1 MSRMTVKR
9 RLNPAPPLGRRRL
22 LALGAAAVSMPSLV
36 LSQSASRNWPVDT
49 LRFMV
54 PAPAGGGVDI
64 LCRQLADRLA
74 PLLGANVVVEN
85 KPGAGGLLGARAL
98 AGSPVDGSSVGYLH
112 AGHLTVQAMGGKLDL
127 ATEFAPVVG
136 RFSASQFVICVATES
151 PQQTLAD
158 LVKAALAKPGHLT
171 YGSGGQGTPAH
182 LIVEKLRMAV
192 PGLDVVH
199 VPFKGAVEAVNTLL
213 GRNLD
218 FVAGLMSAVLPHVR
232 NGRVRALAVT
242 GDQRSPLLPAV
253 PTLVE
258 SGYPGLSHT
267 SWGGIYGPARMP
279 AALVATLRGALQRVA
294 AQPDFQTFVASTGSE
309 LLATEGTAEFSAYLK
324 AALASETALVNRL
337 GMKLQ

>member
-1 MSRMTVKR
+1 MLPKLT
-9 RLNPAPPLGRRRL
+9 LTPPQGLSRRRL
-22 LALGAAAVSMPSLV
+22 LALGAAAASMPSLT
-36 LSQSASRNWPVDT
+36 LAQAPARNWPVDT
-49 LRFMV
+49 LRLMV

-74 PLLGANVVVEN
+74 PLLGVNVVIEN

-98 AGSPVDGSSVGYLH
+98 AGSPADGASIGYLH

-127 ATEFAPVVG
+127 ATEFTPVVG
-136 RFSASQFVICVATES
+136 RFSASQFVICVVTEA

-182 LIVEKLRMAV
+182 LVVEKLRMAV
-192 PGLDVVH
+192 PGLDLVH

-232 NGRVRALAVT
+232 TGRVRALAVT
-242 GDQRSPLLPAV
+242 GEQRSALMPTV
-253 PTLVE
+253 PTLIE
-258 SGYPGLSHT
+258 SGYAGLSHT
-267 SWGGIYGPARMP
+267 SWGGIYGPARLPP
-279 AALVATLRGALQRVA
+279 ALAASLRTALQRVA
-294 AQPDFQTFVASTGSE
+294 AQPDFQTFVTSTGSE
-309 LLATEGTAEFSAYLK
+309 LLPAEGSAEFNAYLK
-324 AALASETALVNRL
+324 AALTSETALVNRL